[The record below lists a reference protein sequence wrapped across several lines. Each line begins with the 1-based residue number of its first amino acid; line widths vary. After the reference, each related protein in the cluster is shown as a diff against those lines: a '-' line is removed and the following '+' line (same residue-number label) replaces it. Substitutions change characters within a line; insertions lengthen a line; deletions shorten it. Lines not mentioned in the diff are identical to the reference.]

1 MGDTLTLAK
10 QVNEYQAKIRAKTRK
25 MMATVSELS
34 MYQASSMKLEQEKE
48 DLEDLVKTAQER
60 LDSGEAPVEG
70 IEDEWARMEYR
81 RIKVEEDKWQRQQAA
96 ENVAQNQTAVHIT
109 RTTAEPRPNAYIP
122 DEIGI
127 PKPYGAAAPFKPSEP
142 GSSMRHVR
150 KPQPQEIQI

>member
-1 MGDTLTLAK
+1 MG
-10 QVNEYQAKIRAKTRK
+10 KTRK

-34 MYQASSMKLEQEKE
+34 MYQASSMKEELAE
-48 DLEDLVKTAQER
+48 LVKVANDHLEA
-60 LDSGEAPVEG
+60 GEPPVEG

-81 RIKVEEDKWQRQQAA
+81 RMKAEEDAWQRQQAA
-96 ENVAQNQTAVHIT
+96 GGGGGAPEGAMQNQTAVHVT

-150 KPQPQEIQI
+150 KPQPQ